1 MDDRSPTLAELGVL
15 AHQHV
20 AVTDDLAHHELYTW
34 DGLLTLLWHR
44 PAVPCDTAVLYCG
57 GAMGGVLGPGAAL
70 FHTLGTSLARDGIAH
85 GIRVGYRS
93 PNDLERCV
101 HDTLCAAALAAEAGA
116 RRFVVVGHSFGGAV
130 AVQAGVGLRAA
141 CAGVV
146 TLATQSA
153 GCEPGEALAE
163 RSVPVLLLHGDR
175 DAILPLY
182 SSQLVQLL
190 VGGELAVLPG
200 SDHLL
205 TEAAGELPDRV
216 GTWITDRLAAG

>member
-1 MDDRSPTLAELGVL
+1 MDDGSPTLAELGVL
-15 AHQHV
+15 ARQHV
-20 AVTDDLAHHELYTW
+20 AVTDDLDHHELYTW

-44 PAVPCDTAVLYCG
+44 PVAHCDTAVLYCG
-57 GAMGGVLGPGAAL
+57 GAMGGVLGPAGGL
-70 FHTLGTSLARDGIAH
+70 FHTLGTALARDGVAH
-85 GIRVGYRS
+85 GIRVGYRA

-101 HDTLCAAALAAEAGA
+101 YDTLCAAGLAAEAGV

-130 AVQAGVGLRAA
+130 AVQAAVGLRTA

-146 TLATQSA
+146 TLASQSA

-175 DAILPLY
+175 DAILPPY
-182 SSQLVQLL
+182 SSQMVQLL
-190 VGGELAVLPG
+190 TGGELVVLPG

-205 TEAAGELPDRV
+205 TAAAPELPGRV
-216 GTWITDRLAAG
+216 GDWITARLTAG